1 MSNLNIY
8 QIEQAYIGLADQLTE
23 GDVTPELEAQLA
35 ITEAQ
40 MQEKGRNYGYVIK
53 QLETDCEAIDNE
65 IKRLTALKKTR
76 SNAIDRLK
84 STLSQAMQLFGIMEI
99 KTPTLKVSFRKS
111 KSIEIV
117 NESQIDRKYIM
128 VKTVESIS
136 KAAIKTDIEAGIE
149 VLGATQVESLNLQI
163 K

>member
-1 MSNLNIY
+1 MSLNIY
-8 QIEQAYIGLADQLTE
+8 QIEQAYIGLADQLSDGE
-23 GDVTPELEAQLA
+23 VTPELEAQLA

-65 IKRLTALKKTR
+65 IKRLQELKRLR

-149 VLGATQVESLNLQI
+149 VSGAVQVESLNLQI